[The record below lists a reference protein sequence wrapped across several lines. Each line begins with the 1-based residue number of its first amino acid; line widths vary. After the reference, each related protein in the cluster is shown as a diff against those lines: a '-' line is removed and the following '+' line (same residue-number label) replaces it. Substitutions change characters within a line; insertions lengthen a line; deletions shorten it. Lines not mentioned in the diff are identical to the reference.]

1 MELVFPDTKNFEY
14 KAYTSEIKQH
24 ISIDIQKSCYLSKE
38 DILRIKQLYY
48 NLSPNKLI
56 RIDGRIKNSQF
67 YLIEINAN
75 PGLYPKSIVPKT
87 FKLNGYTYN
96 EMLKKL
102 FKNIGKNM

>member
-1 MELVFPDTKNFEY
+1 MKNFKY

-24 ISIDIQKSCYLSKE
+24 VSIEIKKSYYLNEE
-38 DILRIKQLYY
+38 DISNIKQLYY
-48 NLSPNKLI
+48 NLFPNKLI
-56 RIDGRIKNSQF
+56 RIDGRIKNSEF

-87 FKLNGYTYN
+87 FKINGYTYN

-102 FKNIGKNM
+102 FKHVKKSV